1 MKKIRIHLIVA
12 TRPNFVK
19 AAPLLI
25 QLDKQDWCVVKLIH
39 TGQHYDQNMSKSFF
53 LELNIREP
61 NYFLAEIGVSHAEQT
76 SNVMLGYEK
85 ICKED
90 FPDWTI
96 VIGDV
101 NSTLACSI
109 TAKKMNIN
117 LAHLESGL
125 RSFDKTMP
133 EEINR
138 IITDSISDLHW
149 APSMDACENLL
160 REGVDK
166 KKISFVGN
174 IMIDSLKMKLPLIKK
189 LKVYLE
195 YKLVKRKYG
204 VVTLHRPSNVDD
216 LDKLKSI
223 FETLNKISI
232 SIPLIIPLHPR
243 TERNLKKIKNLVF
256 LNNKNL
262 ILIKSLSYL
271 KFMNLILNSKFVVTD
286 SGGIQEETTYLK
298 IKCFT
303 LRNNTER
310 PITIL
315 EGTNELV
322 SVQNIEEKITIY
334 NKLKNVTNIRPKF
347 WDGNSSIRIVKNL
360 YKKIKEKQAK

>member
-1 MKKIRIHLIVA
+1 
-12 TRPNFVK
+12 
-19 AAPLLI
+19 
-25 QLDKQDWCVVKLIH
+25 
-39 TGQHYDQNMSKSFF
+39 
-53 LELNIREP
+53 
-61 NYFLAEIGVSHAEQT
+61 
-76 SNVMLGYEK
+76 
-85 ICKED
+85 
-90 FPDWTI
+90 
-96 VIGDV
+96 
-101 NSTLACSI
+101 
-109 TAKKMNIN
+109 MNIN

-149 APSMDACENLL
+149 APSIDACENLL

-195 YKLVKRKYG
+195 HKLVKRKYG
-204 VVTLHRPSNVDD
+204 VVTLHRPSNVDN
-216 LDKLKSI
+216 LEKLKLI
-223 FETLNKISI
+223 FETLSKISI

-243 TERNLKKIKNLVF
+243 TERNLKKLKNLVF
-256 LNNKNL
+256 LNNKNF
-262 ILIKSLSYL
+262 IIIKSLSYL

-286 SGGIQEETTYLK
+286 SGGIQEESTFLK

-322 SVQNIEEKITIY
+322 SVQNIEEKIKIY
-334 NKLKNVTNIRPKF
+334 NKSKNVAKIRPKF
-347 WDGNSSIRIVKNL
+347 WDGNTSIRIVKSL
-360 YKKIKEKQAK
+360 HRKIKEKKAR